1 MQRRTF
7 IAVSGAVGAG
17 LAQARTGQ
25 SPQAINF
32 SALPKEIWK
41 WDATST
47 VAAIRAGHISSKDTV
62 KASLSRVN
70 ALNGA
75 ANALVQIFE
84 AEALQAA
91 DAADNARR
99 RSAGATGALHG
110 LPLTIKDNT
119 DQRGK
124 RTVNGMKNS
133 NAQPSPEDSP
143 VVHNLRS
150 AGAIILGR
158 TNTPCLSSRWETDN
172 TAYGRT
178 VNPWSPTRTPG
189 GSTGGGGAA
198 VAHGMGAIAH
208 GNDIGGSIRYP
219 AFCCGVTGI
228 RPTSGRVPMF
238 NPTAGAER
246 SLCNQLFNVEGALA
260 RSVRDLRL
268 VLPVLSQGSARDPL
282 WTPTPAPVALP
293 RALKVGLIK
302 SSPGLFVHPSIAGAI
317 DEAGQRLRAAG
328 FLVEEIAPPPI
339 AETVALWAKMVF
351 AELREAMPG
360 FSSVADAD
368 AVRANQLF
376 LEVTAPISGKQYMDG
391 IGEILAM
398 RRRWAQFLERYP
410 VLVGPNSG
418 ELAFEHGFDVKGADA
433 TRHQIAAQA
442 LMVTVNLL
450 GLPAVAVPTGRVAAA
465 DAPKGLP
472 VGVQV
477 ISRRFGDEWALQVA
491 QEIQQRGSAM
501 ATWA

>member
-1 MQRRTF
+1 MLRRTF
-7 IAVSGAVGAG
+7 LAASGIAGASLTHAK
-17 LAQARTGQ
+17 TDKT
-25 SPQAINF
+25 PEAIPF

-47 VAAIRAGHISSKDTV
+47 VAAIRARKISSKDAV
-62 KASLSRVN
+62 KASLSRIH
-70 ALNGA
+70 AMNGN
-75 ANALVQIFE
+75 ANAVVQLFE

-99 RSAGATGALHG
+99 RSVNATGPLHG
-110 LPLTIKDNT
+110 LPLTVKDNT

-133 NAQPSPEDSP
+133 QTQPSPEDSP

-178 VNPWSPTRTPG
+178 VNPWSATRTPG

-238 NPTAGAER
+238 NPTAGGER

-268 VLPVLSQGSARDPL
+268 VLPVLSLGSTRDPL
-282 WTPTPAPVALP
+282 WTPTPAPVAHARP
-293 RALKVGLIK
+293 PKVGLIR
-302 SSPGLFVHPSIAGAI
+302 SSPGLYVHPSIAAAV
-317 DEAGQRLRAAG
+317 DEAGRRLQAAG
-328 FLVEEIAPPPI
+328 YAVEEVTPPPI
-339 AETVALWAKMVF
+339 ADTVQLWSKMVF
-351 AELREAMPG
+351 AELREAWPG
-360 FSSVADAD
+360 FSAIADAD
-368 AVRANQLF
+368 AVRTNQLF

-398 RRRWAQFLERYP
+398 RRRWAQFLESTP
-410 VLVGPNSG
+410 VLIGPNSG

-442 LMVTVNLL
+442 LMVTINLL
-450 GLPAVAVPTGRVAAA
+450 GLPAVAVPTGKVNVP

-477 ISRRFGDEWALQVA
+477 ISHRFGDELALQVA
-491 QEIQQRGSAM
+491 EDIQQRGPAI

>member
-1 MQRRTF
+1 M
-7 IAVSGAVGAG
+7 AASGVAG
-17 LAQARTGQ
+17 TTLIHAKLGNAPVTT
-25 SPQAINF
+25 NF
-32 SALPKEIWK
+32 SALPPEIWK

-47 VAAIRAGHISSKDTV
+47 VVAIQARKISSKDAV
-62 KASLSRVN
+62 KASLSRIS
-70 ALNGA
+70 ATNGT
-75 ANALVQIFE
+75 ANAVVQVFE

-91 DAADNARR
+91 DAADNAHR
-99 RSAGATGALHG
+99 RSASASGKLHG

-124 RTVNGMKNS
+124 RTVNGMRNS
-133 NAQPSPEDSP
+133 QAPLSPDDSP
-143 VVHNLRS
+143 VVHNLRV

-172 TAYGRT
+172 AAYGRT
-178 VNPWSPTRTPG
+178 VNPWSTARTPG

-219 AFCCGVTGI
+219 AFCCGVVGI
-228 RPTSGRVPMF
+228 RPTAGRVPMF
-238 NPTAGAER
+238 NSTAGGER

-268 VLPVLSQGSARDPL
+268 VLPVLSLGSNRDPL
-282 WTPTPAPVALP
+282 WTPMPASVGNARPS
-293 RALKVGLIK
+293 KVGLIK
-302 SSPGLFVHPSIAGAI
+302 SSPGLFVHPSIAAAV
-317 DEAGQRLRAAG
+317 DEAGRRLKAAG
-328 FLVEEIAPPPI
+328 YEVEEVTPPPI
-339 AETVALWAKMVF
+339 ADTVQLWSKMVF
-351 AELREAMPG
+351 AELREAWPG
-360 FSSVADAD
+360 FSAIADAD

-376 LEVTAPISGKQYMDG
+376 LDVTAPISGKAYMDG

-398 RRRWAQFLERYP
+398 RRKWAQFLERYP
-410 VLVGPNSG
+410 VLIGPNSG
-418 ELAFEHGFDVKGADA
+418 ELAFEHGFDTQGADD

-442 LMVTVNLL
+442 LMVTINLL
-450 GLPAVAVPTGRVAAA
+450 GLPAVAVPTGKVSVP

-477 ISRRFGDEWALQVA
+477 ISHRFGDELALQVA
-491 QEIQQRGSAM
+491 EEIQKRGPAI